1 MDASVAWE
9 KEATVDSNEDTT
21 DKCIKLEFPE
31 NLSKVHFIKM
41 TLTEDGKVVSDNFY
55 HRSLEENNYQDLC
68 QLAKV
73 ALQSATTVDKN
84 ADGNLECRVCYRE
97 QDVYT
102 GFDDPPQCC
111 RW

>member
-1 MDASVAWE
+1 MVNYSAGTHKGLTAKVQVLNMDASVAWE

-55 HRSLEENNYQDLC
+55 HRSLEENNYQ
-68 QLAKV
+68 
-73 ALQSATTVDKN
+73 
-84 ADGNLECRVCYRE
+84 
-97 QDVYT
+97 
-102 GFDDPPQCC
+102 GFVPVGKGCFAV
-111 RW
+111 RNNRG